1 MNLLYSIKCFKI
13 SFYSLLIHISF
24 SSFRPDCF
32 ISSETDT
39 YITSKPYETYE
50 EMMKRLDYDGK
61 ARIIQKNYK
70 IYKLWKYVK
79 QYAREYR
86 ELAKQC
92 RFYEAENI
100 LLYRCVISKNL

>member
-1 MNLLYSIKCFKI
+1 
-13 SFYSLLIHISF
+13 
-24 SSFRPDCF
+24 
-32 ISSETDT
+32 
-39 YITSKPYETYE
+39 
-50 EMMKRLDYDGK
+50 MMKRLDYDGK

-92 RFYEAENI
+92 KFYEAENI
-100 LLYRCVISKNL
+100 LLYRYVMSKIYKCNNPHLNQNA